1 MLRRVGAWLQTNFI
15 RGSEKPY
22 SVCFLSEEALQ
33 WTLRCTT
40 FVCNGRNQ
48 RYYFWFSISFSF
60 LVRKHGFVSFYHSN
74 YGSLSSAG
82 HWIITGAIFLFLLWI
97 GALVMADSILL
108 QSKYT
113 DPKTLLLDFLSLVIL
128 LLLIIETPFKYP
140 CKAT

>member
-1 MLRRVGAWLQTNFI
+1 MLIVLTIVVRSSAFECVGAILCQ
-15 RGSEKPY
+15 
-22 SVCFLSEEALQ
+22 Q
-33 WTLRCTT
+33 
-40 FVCNGRNQ
+40 
-48 RYYFWFSISFSF
+48 
-60 LVRKHGFVSFYHSN
+60 
-74 YGSLSSAG
+74 
-82 HWIITGAIFLFLLWI
+82 I